1 MKYNA
6 KSIIIGRKKRK
17 SEDDEFS
24 PCFIALFSIHKPHKS
39 GQVPDKIL
47 DFDSIETVSITGLN
61 CEFELTGSDIV
72 IDNLTELDISDSK
85 NMISIKGKQK

>member
-17 SEDDEFS
+17 SEEDDFS
-24 PCFIALFSIHKPHKS
+24 PCFVALFKINKPHTS

-47 DFDSIETVSITGLN
+47 DFDAVRKVTISGLN
-61 CEFELTGSDIV
+61 CEYHLTGSDIV
-72 IDNLTELDISDSK
+72 IDNLVDLNIQQNKNVIHIS
-85 NMISIKGKQK
+85 GKQK